1 MSSTPS
7 PDDLLTRQRRAL
19 LLRQLADATTGE
31 MTLKSATSVPKW
43 AMGQLDLTPETATAV
58 LDSLIAE
65 QLVAGSQKGKTKK
78 VAITQ
83 AGREALER
91 LAEFVPQPPPK
102 KEKKPRAPK
111 KSVAEETA
119 EKVRAKAA
127 ELGDKPVSFKPPG
140 GKNPRPEAVAAFEQT
155 VRELIAEGKLFEHP
169 GGKYGRKA
177 PPPPPPPK
185 PPKKSPAEM
194 VAEKVRAK
202 VAELEER
209 EVVTEKTLGKPG
221 GQKVSE
227 AQTQAFLN
235 TLAEFLQAGVLHIH
249 PGGKYGKKAPPTLAE
264 VVRAEVDEKLATKEG
279 PFKPAD
285 LSKPKKGGNADDKQ
299 AHADALANT
308 IAELTA
314 AKKLFPHPGGKYGQL
329 PHIEPDFPDRDLR
342 EVYTLDVFGRAPDRT
357 ITKADI
363 ELAFPGKGKPKLKVL
378 ETKYPHVARFRG
390 QGCFEMGAPASR
402 QTLEQLVTAGDL
414 RANGEAYTLTD
425 AGVERLKQARA
436 AYPVLPPVGVPATP
450 DDATMRQTWE
460 AFVLLRLAEAADLSG
475 GEAVVFAG
483 GYPKGSKLNEATAWV
498 LYGELAKAGHV
509 TARSNGTAGE
519 YTLTPSGLRYLA
531 GLSFDGLDK
540 LTLPGRALTALLAAA
555 RGGTTP
561 TPAPTATPPADL
573 EAAVMDIFHRLLR
586 ERHANIRM
594 VPIHEVRAEV
604 RARFGDKAAS
614 REVFNELLLDMRAAD
629 KARLVSITDR
639 SRATEQQLHDSVFA
653 VGETFFYMEAAHATA

>member
-1 MSSTPS
+1 VSPTPS
-7 PDDLLTRQRRAL
+7 PDDLLTRQRRAI
-19 LLRQLADATTGE
+19 LLRQLADATNGE
-31 MTLKSATSVPKW
+31 LPLKKATTIPKW
-43 AMGQLDLTPETATAV
+43 AKAQLGLTPEMATAV
-58 LDSLIAE
+58 LDLLIAE
-65 QLVAGSQKGKTKK
+65 QLVAGSQKGNTKK

-91 LAEFVPQPPPK
+91 LTEFVPRPLT
-102 KEKKPRAPK
+102 A
-111 KSVAEETA
+111 AEEFATGVRAKVASLSA
-119 EKVRAKAA
+119 EKVVAAKG
-127 ELGDKPVSFKPPG
+127 LGMPS
-140 GKNPRPEAVAAFEQT
+140 GKKATPEMIAAFEQT
-155 VRELIAEGKLFEHP
+155 VKELIAEGKLFEHP
-169 GGKYGRKA
+169 GGKYG
-177 PPPPPPPK
+177 
-185 PPKKSPAEM
+185 
-194 VAEKVRAK
+194 
-202 VAELEER
+202 
-209 EVVTEKTLGKPG
+209 T
-221 GQKVSE
+221 
-227 AQTQAFLN
+227 
-235 TLAEFLQAGVLHIH
+235 
-249 PGGKYGKKAPPTLAE
+249 KAPPTLAE

-285 LSKPKKGGNADDKQ
+285 LSKPKKGANADDKQ
-299 AHADALANT
+299 AHAEALANA

-329 PHIEPDFPDRDLR
+329 PHVEPDFPDRDLR
-342 EVYTLDVFGRAPDRT
+342 EVYALDVFGRAPDHI

-363 ELAFPGKGKPKLKVL
+363 ELAFPGKGKPDLKGL
-378 ETKYPHVARFRG
+378 KAKYPHVARFRG
-390 QGCFEMGAPASR
+390 QGCFEMGAPATR

-414 RANGEAYTLTD
+414 RADGEVYTLTD
-425 AGVERLKQARA
+425 AGAERLKQARV

-450 DDATMRQTWE
+450 DDTAMRETWE

-475 GEAVVFAG
+475 GEGVVFAG

-509 TARSNGTAGE
+509 TARWNGTSGE
-519 YTLTPSGLRYLA
+519 YTLTPSGLRHLA

-555 RGGTTP
+555 RGGATP
-561 TPAPTATPPADL
+561 TPAPTATTPAHL

>member
-1 MSSTPS
+1 M
-7 PDDLLTRQRRAL
+7 
-19 LLRQLADATTGE
+19 ADATTGE

-43 AMGQLDLTPETATAV
+43 AKGQLDLTPETATAV

-140 GKNPRPEAVAAFEQT
+140 GKNPKPVAVAAFEQT

-169 GGKYGRKA
+169 GGKYGR
-177 PPPPPPPK
+177 
-185 PPKKSPAEM
+185 
-194 VAEKVRAK
+194 
-202 VAELEER
+202 
-209 EVVTEKTLGKPG
+209 
-221 GQKVSE
+221 
-227 AQTQAFLN
+227 
-235 TLAEFLQAGVLHIH
+235 
-249 PGGKYGKKAPPTLAE
+249 KAPPTLAE

-285 LSKPKKGGNADDKQ
+285 LSKPKQGGNADDKQ

-329 PHIEPDFPDRDLR
+329 PHVEPDFPDRDLR

-390 QGCFEMGAPASR
+390 QGCFEMGAPATR

-450 DDATMRQTWE
+450 DDAAMRQTWE

-614 REVFNELLLDMRAAD
+614 REVFNELLLDMRRA
-629 KARLVSITDR
+629 KKVRLVSIDDR
-639 SRATEQQLHDSVFA
+639 SRATEQQLQDSVFA
-653 VGETFFYMEAAHATA
+653 VGETFFYMETAHAPVSS